1 MTRMAPQA
9 SYTLSISG
17 ACLPMIPVQLPE
29 RADRTLPDK
38 RKLDRQLQTTPSN
51 QSQLQAAGRSMD
63 MRAVEMCR

>member
-1 MTRMAPQA
+1 
-9 SYTLSISG
+9 
-17 ACLPMIPVQLPE
+17 MIPVQLPE